1 MLNYSPLKKK
11 VKKVCV
17 SLPTVSSACWEDIYG
32 GEAETECE
40 PHQVRFQGRVQGWAR
55 VQRRGEQGAGAKE
68 AAHSHSHLPEAHV
81 QQTVPGGDR
90 FLRRETAGEIPSR
103 SLLASSLSQSA
114 AIALDESLQEQAP
127 FLSESAFCGHTVS
140 FGSSSFTKEK
150 QVSFQEGQ
158 CRLAPWSAVQAEP
171 DAPRPSTQVRQATEL
186 GQSEYFSR
194 GQNTQE
200 TALCSKEKASGASSQ
215 AL

>member
-1 MLNYSPLKKK
+1 M
-11 VKKVCV
+11 KKVCV

-90 FLRRETAGEIPSR
+90 FLRRETAGEIPSQ

-158 CRLAPWSAVQAEP
+158 CRLAPWSAVQQSQMHRGRLHRC
-171 DAPRPSTQVRQATEL
+171 DRLQNWVRASISPEARTHRKQ
-186 GQSEYFSR
+186 
-194 GQNTQE
+194 
-200 TALCSKEKASGASSQ
+200 LCVRRRKPVGLPPKPCK
-215 AL
+215 

>member
-1 MLNYSPLKKK
+1 M
-11 VKKVCV
+11 KKVCV

-55 VQRRGEQGAGAKE
+55 VQRRGEQGTGAKE

>member
-90 FLRRETAGEIPSR
+90 FLRRETAGEIPFSV
-103 SLLASSLSQSA
+103 A
-114 AIALDESLQEQAP
+114 AGFQP
-127 FLSESAFCGHTVS
+127 VS
-140 FGSSSFTKEK
+140 K
-150 QVSFQEGQ
+150 
-158 CRLAPWSAVQAEP
+158 
-171 DAPRPSTQVRQATEL
+171 
-186 GQSEYFSR
+186 R
-194 GQNTQE
+194 GYCT
-200 TALCSKEKASGASSQ
+200 
-215 AL
+215 